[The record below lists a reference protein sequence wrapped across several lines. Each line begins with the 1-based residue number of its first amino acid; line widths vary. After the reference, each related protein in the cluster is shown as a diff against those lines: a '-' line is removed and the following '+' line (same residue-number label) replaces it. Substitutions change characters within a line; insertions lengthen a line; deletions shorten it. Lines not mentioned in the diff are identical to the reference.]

1 MTYLGLLLALSLGLG
16 ALSSAE
22 VLTDI
27 SGTTS
32 LTLDPTSD
40 GIKVELLRSKLN
52 TEKWNF
58 KIKL

>member
-40 GIKVELLRSKLN
+40 GINVELLRSKLN

>member
-32 LTLDPTSD
+32 LTLEPTSD
-40 GIKVELLRSKLN
+40 GINVELLRSKLN